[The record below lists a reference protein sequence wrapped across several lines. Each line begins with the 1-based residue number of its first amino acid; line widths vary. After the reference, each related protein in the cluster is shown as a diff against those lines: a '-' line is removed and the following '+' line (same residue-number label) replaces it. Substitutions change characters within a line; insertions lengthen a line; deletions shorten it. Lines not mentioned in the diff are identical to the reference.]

1 MQTAGRCNVT
11 YWKRIQRMV
20 VFTLQTAGRC
30 NFCCCFFHSLLVV
43 FTFQTAGRCN
53 GKPINN
59 GGASV
64 VFTFQTAGRCNTPIY
79 LELHESVVFTLQTAG
94 RCNRMWFFSTTISVV
109 FTLQTAGRCNLMDF
123 KLLELQLFLPFK
135 QQADATQWCYY
146 QPIRGCFY
154 LSNSRQMQRYAY
166 EAHNVTVVFT
176 FQTAGRCNYPEESA
190 KDIEVVFTFQ
200 TAGRCNWEKFPF
212 VKYRLFLPFKQ
223 QADATVC
230 INLEKYLGCF
240 YLANSRQ
247 MQQSF
252 CFRSPVVS
260 CFYLANSRQMQQ
272 DGSEFKID
280 PSCFYLANSRQMQH
294 KRLRT
299 LFWIV
304 VFTLQTAG
312 RCNRKI

>member
-1 MQTAGRCNVT
+1 
-11 YWKRIQRMV
+11 MV

-53 GKPINN
+53 
-59 GGASV
+59 
-64 VFTFQTAGRCNTPIY
+64 TPIY
-79 LELHESVVFTLQTAG
+79 LELHESVVFT
-94 RCNRMWFFSTTISVV
+94 F
-109 FTLQTAGRCNLMDF
+109 QTAGRCNLMDF
-123 KLLELQLFLPFK
+123 KLLELQ
-135 QQADATQWCYY
+135 
-146 QPIRGCFY
+146 
-154 LSNSRQMQRYAY
+154 
-166 EAHNVTVVFT
+166 
-176 FQTAGRCNYPEESA
+176 
-190 KDIEVVFTFQ
+190 
-200 TAGRCNWEKFPF
+200 
-212 VKYRLFLPFKQ
+212 LFLPFKQ

-312 RCNRKI
+312 RCNKVYISFILQKLFLPCKQQADATHLT